1 MAKKKACKK
10 CKIFVTG
17 NECPICKGDNFTTG
31 WKGRIIIFNAEAS
44 EIAGALV
51 GYFDTLSRVYGRIEN
66 DKCNKTLKIIN

>member
-1 MAKKKACKK
+1 MSKLSEKTIEALRQILKEEFGK
-10 CKIFVTG
+10 
-17 NECPICKGDNFTTG
+17 ETTQ
-31 WKGRIIIFNAEAS
+31 AEAS